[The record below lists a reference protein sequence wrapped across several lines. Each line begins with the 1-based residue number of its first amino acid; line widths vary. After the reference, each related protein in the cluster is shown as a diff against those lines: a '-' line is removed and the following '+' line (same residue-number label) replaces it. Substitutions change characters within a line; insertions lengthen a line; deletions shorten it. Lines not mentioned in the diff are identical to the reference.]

1 MFPEAQKHR
10 KEKNTMLRLSLRC
23 IWVLVLL
30 DSCRCCT
37 WFVVLV
43 ISWESFLL

>member
-1 MFPEAQKHR
+1 
-10 KEKNTMLRLSLRC
+10 MLRLSLRC